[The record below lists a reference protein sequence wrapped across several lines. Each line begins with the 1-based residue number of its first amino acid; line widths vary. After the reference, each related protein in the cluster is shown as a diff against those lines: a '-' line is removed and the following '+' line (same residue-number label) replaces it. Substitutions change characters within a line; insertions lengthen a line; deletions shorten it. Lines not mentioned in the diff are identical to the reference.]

1 MSNVT
6 PLRTL
11 EDITKERQDRICRD
25 LTRAM
30 TPDSN
35 IKPPADPLQAWIDM
49 KGVLSGKAAVD
60 RSRGQGA

>member
-1 MSNVT
+1 MSKVT
-6 PLRTL
+6 PLRNL
-11 EDITKERQDRICRD
+11 EDIIRERQEAICKRI
-25 LTRAM
+25 TRAM

-60 RSRGQGA
+60 QKSRGQG

>member
-1 MSNVT
+1 MNKVV
-6 PLRTL
+6 PPRTA
-11 EDITKERQDRICRD
+11 ENIIRERQEAFCKRI
-25 LTRAM
+25 TRAM

-60 RSRGQGA
+60 RSRGRG